1 MKELQ
6 LSAQQKQDMVA
17 RIKSYFEREMQSDI
31 GGFEAE
37 FLIDFFANE
46 LGGHFYNQG
55 LFDAQQLLNEKLD
68 ELNYSLQ
75 ELEKPLS

>member
-55 LFDAQQLLNEKLD
+55 LFDAQQLLNGRLD

>member
-17 RIKSYFEREMQSDI
+17 RVKSYFEREMQSDI

-46 LGGHFYNQG
+46 IGGHFYNQG

-68 ELNYSLQ
+68 EMNYSLQ

>member
-17 RIKSYFEREMQSDI
+17 RVKSYFEREMQSDI

-37 FLIDFFANE
+37 FLIDFFVNE

-68 ELNYSLQ
+68 EMNYSLQ